1 MSVRVGIRPSAA
13 VLLALLINLPTMADA
28 RGKNPVILQITNN
41 TVGDVI
47 SPRIRSE
54 KGNSIVF
61 MSDGDVMGPGTETA
75 GLQV

>member
-1 MSVRVGIRPSAA
+1 MIASLRFLLMSVRVGIRPSAA

-47 SPRIRSE
+47 SPRRQGCRSITTTWTR
-54 KGNSIVF
+54 G
-61 MSDGDVMGPGTETA
+61 A
-75 GLQV
+75 